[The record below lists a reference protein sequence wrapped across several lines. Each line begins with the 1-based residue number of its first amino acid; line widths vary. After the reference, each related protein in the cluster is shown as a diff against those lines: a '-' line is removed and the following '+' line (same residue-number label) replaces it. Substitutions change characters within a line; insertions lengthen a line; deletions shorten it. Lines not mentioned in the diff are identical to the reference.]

1 MKELLGYISKMDIRN
16 LFKTPTNNTFIQF
29 FRYVFVGGVAF
40 VADALTLFILEFI
53 GIHYLIA
60 AVFAFIAGLVCNFL
74 LSKLLVFQQ
83 SKTNVKIEFL
93 IYGVIGLVGLGIT
106 ELFMYLLTDVAGFY
120 FMLSKI
126 IVAIV
131 VLIWNFIA
139 RKLILYKNI

>member
-1 MKELLGYISKMDIRN
+1 MKELLGYIGKMDIKN
-16 LFKTPTNNTFIQF
+16 LFKTPSNNIFIQF
-29 FRYVFVGGVAF
+29 FRYVFVGGAAF
-40 VADALTLFILEFI
+40 IADALTLFILEFA

-60 AVFAFIAGLVCNFL
+60 TIFAFITGLVCNFL

-83 SKTNVKIEFL
+83 SKTNIKIEFL
-93 IYGVIGLVGLGIT
+93 VYGIIGIVGLGIT
-106 ELFMYLLTDVAGFY
+106 ELLMYLLTDVAGFY